1 MGMLMPFEIADR
13 LKIIQVI
20 KYENNIIKM
29 FYMVL
34 HLFFI

>member
-1 MGMLMPFEIADR
+1 MVMLMPFKIADR

-29 FYMVL
+29 YMVL